1 MLKECIE
8 IFQKKIDHMG
18 NQYGNTDALILDNYI
33 PADGD
38 YIVVKKDGSIVKCSI
53 KMDKKA
59 GRPVKDLSDGDSQYE
74 DILFYDYHS
83 RLVSMDK
90 PQDPDKAIHSNN
102 YLSFWIKKESLTNG
116 KLNMEGVDRYFDI
129 LSNPRAK
136 YKNAKDSRM
145 YDYIFPAVG
154 EVNQE
159 KLEKCRNW
167 IKQHIF
173 NIQDLG
179 IDTSGKN
186 YLKIFFEDDRDLY
199 INEEKRYLM
208 TKIYNKNDYN
218 IDIDE
223 QIYGLPND
231 NLTLNSKKPYMEHKT
246 RKNVVPYLI
255 TPEEAATQR
264 KFFDY
269 LMNEANRGYT
279 NIFFDSDEYEIIPK
293 KPGEFI
299 TDDFSGFLIQ
309 IQRGKELSIQHQDT
323 IVDYKYKLYKHFQY
337 QDVIGSAKDEE
348 IYKEYVNKKQML
360 AVLDEVIFSKCLS
373 RNFFTDDI
381 NVNPE
386 LKRNIIMSRDAIFA
400 WLYKG
405 QEEGIYAVL
414 HNVCINT
421 VRNSINNGYMNKVI
435 IQFNFMKSLEEY
447 FGGINMA
454 DRYGDIRK
462 KLSDKIN
469 KKEYSQIESDEEYF
483 YAVGQLVYYFISLN
497 KSKDKKHSLANPFFN
512 ARNNELLQKKITQF
526 FKKYNYIIGTTNLRF
541 NNLYSM
547 VSSYELTGK
556 VESEEIIAGYISS
569 NLIYDSG
576 NKEED

>member
-1 MLKECIE
+1 
-8 IFQKKIDHMG
+8 MG
-18 NQYGNTDALILDNYI
+18 NECGDADALILDNYI

-38 YIVVKKDGSIVKCSI
+38 YIVVKKDGSVVKCSI

-74 DILFYDYHS
+74 DIVFYDYHS

-90 PQDPDKAIHSNN
+90 PQDPKKVIHSNN

-116 KLNMEGVDRYFDI
+116 KLNMEGIDRYFDI
-129 LSNPRAK
+129 LSNPRVK
-136 YKNAKDSRM
+136 YKNVKDSKM
-145 YDYIFPAVG
+145 YDYIFPVVG

-159 KLEKCRNW
+159 KLEQCRNW

-173 NIQDLG
+173 NLKDFG

-186 YLKIFFEDDRDLY
+186 YLKIFFEEDKDLY
-199 INEEKRYLM
+199 VNEEKRYLM

-231 NLTLNSKKPYMEHKT
+231 NLALNSKKPYMEHKT

-279 NIFFDSDEYEIIPK
+279 NIFFDSDEDEIIPK

-299 TDDFSGFLIQ
+299 TDDFSGFFIQ
-309 IQRGKELSIQHQDT
+309 IQKGKELSIQHQDA
-323 IVDYKYKLYKHFQY
+323 IVDYKYNLYKHFQY
-337 QDVIGSAKDEE
+337 RDVIGSARDEE

-405 QEEGIYAVL
+405 QDEGIDAVL

-421 VRNSINNGYMNKVI
+421 VRDSINNGYVNKVI
-435 IQFNFMKSLEEY
+435 MQFNFMKSLEEY
-447 FGGINMA
+447 FGGVNMA
-454 DRYGDIRK
+454 DRYSDIRK
-462 KLSDKIN
+462 NLSDKIN
-469 KKEYSQIESDEEYF
+469 KKGYSQIESDEEYF

-526 FKKYNYIIGTTNLRF
+526 FKKDNYIIGTTNLRF

-547 VSSYELTGK
+547 VSSYELTGRVK
-556 VESEEIIAGYISS
+556 SEEIIAGYISS
-569 NLIYDSG
+569 NLIYDSA

>member
-1 MLKECIE
+1 
-8 IFQKKIDHMG
+8 MG
-18 NQYGNTDALILDNYI
+18 NECGNADALILDNYI

-38 YIVVKKDGSIVKCSI
+38 YIVVKKDGSVVRCSI

-74 DILFYDYHS
+74 NIVFYDYHS

-90 PQDPDKAIHSNN
+90 PQDPKKVIHSNN

-116 KLNMEGVDRYFDI
+116 KLNMEGIDRYFDI
-129 LSNPRAK
+129 LSNPRVK
-136 YKNAKDSRM
+136 YKNVKDSKM
-145 YDYIFPAVG
+145 YDYIFPVVG

-159 KLEKCRNW
+159 KLEQCRNW

-173 NIQDLG
+173 NMQDFG
-179 IDTSGKN
+179 IDISGKN
-186 YLKIFFEDDRDLY
+186 YLKVFFEDDRDLY

-231 NLTLNSKKPYMEHKT
+231 NLALNSKKPYMEHKT

-279 NIFFDSDEYEIIPK
+279 NIFFDSDEDEIIPK

-299 TDDFSGFLIQ
+299 TDDFSGFFIQ
-309 IQRGKELSIQHQDT
+309 IQKGKELSIQHQDA
-323 IVDYKYKLYKHFQY
+323 IVDYKYNLYKHFQY
-337 QDVIGSAKDEE
+337 RDVIGSARDEE

-405 QEEGIYAVL
+405 QEQGIDAVL

-421 VRNSINNGYMNKVI
+421 VRDSINNGYMNKVI
-435 IQFNFMKSLEEY
+435 MQFNFMKSLEEY
-447 FGGINMA
+447 FGGVNMA
-454 DRYGDIRK
+454 DRYSDIRK
-462 KLSDKIN
+462 NLSDKIN
-469 KKEYSQIESDEEYF
+469 KKGYSQIESDEEYF

-526 FKKYNYIIGTTNLRF
+526 FKKYNYIIGTTNRRF

-547 VSSYELTGK
+547 VSSYELTGRVK
-556 VESEEIIAGYISS
+556 SEEIIAGYISS
-569 NLIYDSG
+569 NLIYDST

>member
-1 MLKECIE
+1 
-8 IFQKKIDHMG
+8 MG
-18 NQYGNTDALILDNYI
+18 NECGDADALILDNYI

-38 YIVVKKDGSIVKCSI
+38 YIVVKKDGSVVKCSI

-74 DILFYDYHS
+74 DIVFYDYHS

-90 PQDPDKAIHSNN
+90 PQDPKKVIHSNN

-116 KLNMEGVDRYFDI
+116 KLNMEGIDRYFDI
-129 LSNPRAK
+129 LSNPRVK
-136 YKNAKDSRM
+136 YKNVKDSKM
-145 YDYIFPAVG
+145 YDYIFPVVG

-159 KLEKCRNW
+159 KLEQCRNW

-173 NIQDLG
+173 NLKDFG

-186 YLKIFFEDDRDLY
+186 YLKIFFEEDKDLY
-199 INEEKRYLM
+199 VNEEKRYLM

-231 NLTLNSKKPYMEHKT
+231 NLALNSKKPYMEHKT

-269 LMNEANRGYT
+269 LMNEANHGYT
-279 NIFFDSDEYEIIPK
+279 NIFFDSDEDEIIPK

-299 TDDFSGFLIQ
+299 TDDFSGFFIQ
-309 IQRGKELSIQHQDT
+309 IQKGKELSIQHQDA
-323 IVDYKYKLYKHFQY
+323 IVDYKYNLYKHFQY
-337 QDVIGSAKDEE
+337 RDVIGSARDED

-373 RNFFTDDI
+373 KNFFTDDI

-405 QEEGIYAVL
+405 QEEGIDAVL

-435 IQFNFMKSLEEY
+435 MQFNFMKSLEEY
-447 FGGINMA
+447 FGGVNMA
-454 DRYGDIRK
+454 DRYSDIRK
-462 KLSDKIN
+462 NLSDKIN
-469 KKEYSQIESDEEYF
+469 KKGYCQIESDEEYF

-547 VSSYELTGK
+547 VSSYELTGRVK
-556 VESEEIIAGYISS
+556 SEEIIAGYISS
-569 NLIYDSG
+569 NLIYDSA

>member
-1 MLKECIE
+1 MLKDCIE
-8 IFQKKIDHMG
+8 IFQKKIEHMG
-18 NQYGNTDALILDNYI
+18 NECGDADALILDNYI

-38 YIVVKKDGSIVKCSI
+38 YIVVKKDGSVVKCSI

-74 DILFYDYHS
+74 DIVFYDYHS

-90 PQDPDKAIHSNN
+90 PQDPKKVIHSNN

-116 KLNMEGVDRYFDI
+116 KLNMEGIDRYFDI
-129 LSNPRAK
+129 LSNPRVK
-136 YKNAKDSRM
+136 YKNVKDSKM
-145 YDYIFPAVG
+145 YDYIFPVVG

-159 KLEKCRNW
+159 KLEQCRNW

-173 NIQDLG
+173 NLKDFG

-186 YLKIFFEDDRDLY
+186 YLKIFFEEDKDLY
-199 INEEKRYLM
+199 VNEEKRYLM

-231 NLTLNSKKPYMEHKT
+231 NLALNSKKPYMEHKT

-279 NIFFDSDEYEIIPK
+279 NIFFDSDEDEIISK

-299 TDDFSGFLIQ
+299 TDDFSGFFIQ
-309 IQRGKELSIQHQDT
+309 IQKGKELSIQHQDA
-323 IVDYKYKLYKHFQY
+323 IVDYKYNLYKHFQY
-337 QDVIGSAKDEE
+337 RDVIGSARDEE

-405 QEEGIYAVL
+405 QDEGIDAVL

-421 VRNSINNGYMNKVI
+421 VRDSINNGYVNKVI
-435 IQFNFMKSLEEY
+435 MQFNFMKSLEEY
-447 FGGINMA
+447 FGGVNMA
-454 DRYGDIRK
+454 DRYSDIRK
-462 KLSDKIN
+462 NLSDKIN
-469 KKEYSQIESDEEYF
+469 KKGYSQIESDEEYF

-547 VSSYELTGK
+547 VSSYELTGRVK
-556 VESEEIIAGYISS
+556 SEEIIAGYISS
-569 NLIYDSG
+569 NLIYDSA

>member
-1 MLKECIE
+1 
-8 IFQKKIDHMG
+8 MG
-18 NQYGNTDALILDNYI
+18 NECGNADALILDNYI

-38 YIVVKKDGSIVKCSI
+38 YIVVKKDGSVVRCSI

-74 DILFYDYHS
+74 DIVFYDYHS

-90 PQDPDKAIHSNN
+90 PQDPKKVIHSNN

-116 KLNMEGVDRYFDI
+116 KLNMEGIDRYFDI
-129 LSNPRAK
+129 LSNPRVK
-136 YKNAKDSRM
+136 YKNAKDSKM
-145 YDYIFPAVG
+145 YDYIFTVVG
-154 EVNQE
+154 EVNRE
-159 KLEKCRNW
+159 KLEQCRNW

-173 NIQDLG
+173 NMQDFG

-186 YLKIFFEDDRDLY
+186 YLKVFFEDDRDLY

-231 NLTLNSKKPYMEHKT
+231 NLALNSKKPYMEHKT

-279 NIFFDSDEYEIIPK
+279 NIFFDSDEDEIIPK

-299 TDDFSGFLIQ
+299 TGDFSGFFIQ
-309 IQRGKELSIQHQDT
+309 IQKGKELSIQHQDA
-323 IVDYKYKLYKHFQY
+323 IVDYKYNLYKHFQY
-337 QDVIGSAKDEE
+337 IDVIGSAKDEE
-348 IYKEYVNKKQML
+348 IFKEYVNKKQML

-386 LKRNIIMSRDAIFA
+386 LKRNIIMSRDAISA

-405 QEEGIYAVL
+405 QEQGIDAVL

-421 VRNSINNGYMNKVI
+421 VRDSINNGYMNKVI
-435 IQFNFMKSLEEY
+435 MQFNFMKSLEEY
-447 FGGINMA
+447 FGGVNMA
-454 DRYGDIRK
+454 DRYSDIRK
-462 KLSDKIN
+462 NLSDKIN
-469 KKEYSQIESDEEYF
+469 KKGYSQIESDEEYF

-526 FKKYNYIIGTTNLRF
+526 FKKYNYIIGTTNRRF

-547 VSSYELTGK
+547 VSSYELTGRVK
-556 VESEEIIAGYISS
+556 SEEIIAGYISS
-569 NLIYDSG
+569 NLIYDSA

>member
-1 MLKECIE
+1 
-8 IFQKKIDHMG
+8 MG
-18 NQYGNTDALILDNYI
+18 NECGNADALILDNYI

-38 YIVVKKDGSIVKCSI
+38 YIVVKKDGSVVRCSI

-74 DILFYDYHS
+74 DIVFYDYHS

-90 PQDPDKAIHSNN
+90 PQDPKKVIHSNN

-116 KLNMEGVDRYFDI
+116 KLNMEGIDRYFDI
-129 LSNPRAK
+129 LSNPRVK
-136 YKNAKDSRM
+136 YKNVKDSKM
-145 YDYIFPAVG
+145 YDYIFPVVG

-159 KLEKCRNW
+159 KLEQCRNW

-173 NIQDLG
+173 NMQDFG
-179 IDTSGKN
+179 IDISGKN
-186 YLKIFFEDDRDLY
+186 YLKVFFEDDRDLY

-231 NLTLNSKKPYMEHKT
+231 NLALNSKKPYMEHKT

-279 NIFFDSDEYEIIPK
+279 NIFFDSDEDEIIPK

-299 TDDFSGFLIQ
+299 TDDFSGFFIQ
-309 IQRGKELSIQHQDT
+309 IQKGKELSIQHQDA
-323 IVDYKYKLYKHFQY
+323 IVDYKYNLYKHFQY
-337 QDVIGSAKDEE
+337 RDVIGSAKDEE
-348 IYKEYVNKKQML
+348 IFKEYVNKKQML

-405 QEEGIYAVL
+405 QEQGIDAVL

-421 VRNSINNGYMNKVI
+421 VRDSINNGYMNKVI
-435 IQFNFMKSLEEY
+435 MQFNFMKSLEEY
-447 FGGINMA
+447 FGGVNMA
-454 DRYGDIRK
+454 DRYSDIRK
-462 KLSDKIN
+462 NLSDKIN
-469 KKEYSQIESDEEYF
+469 KKGYSQIESDEEYF

-526 FKKYNYIIGTTNLRF
+526 FKKYNYIIGTTNRRF

-547 VSSYELTGK
+547 VSSYELTGRVK
-556 VESEEIIAGYISS
+556 SEEIIAGYISS
-569 NLIYDSG
+569 NLIYDST

>member
-1 MLKECIE
+1 
-8 IFQKKIDHMG
+8 MG
-18 NQYGNTDALILDNYI
+18 NERGNADALILDNYI

-38 YIVVKKDGSIVKCSI
+38 YIVVKKDGSVVKCSI

-74 DILFYDYHS
+74 DIVFYDYHS

-90 PQDPDKAIHSNN
+90 PQDPKKVIHSNN

-116 KLNMEGVDRYFDI
+116 KLNMEGIDRYFDI
-129 LSNPRAK
+129 LSNPRSK
-136 YKNAKDSRM
+136 YKNAKDYKM

-159 KLEKCRNW
+159 KLEQCRNW

-173 NIQDLG
+173 NLKDFG

-186 YLKIFFEDDRDLY
+186 YLKVFFEDDRDLY

-231 NLTLNSKKPYMEHKT
+231 NLALNSKKPYMEHKT

-279 NIFFDSDEYEIIPK
+279 NIFFDSDEDEIIPK

-299 TDDFSGFLIQ
+299 TDDFSGFFIQ
-309 IQRGKELSIQHQDT
+309 IQKGKELSIQHQDA
-323 IVDYKYKLYKHFQY
+323 IVDYKYNLYKHFQY
-337 QDVIGSAKDEE
+337 RDVIGSARDEE

-386 LKRNIIMSRDAIFA
+386 LKRNIIISRDAIFA

-405 QEEGIYAVL
+405 QEQGIDAVL

-421 VRNSINNGYMNKVI
+421 VRDSINNGYMNKVI
-435 IQFNFMKSLEEY
+435 MQFNFMKSLEEY
-447 FGGINMA
+447 FGGVNMA
-454 DRYGDIRK
+454 DRYSDIRK
-462 KLSDKIN
+462 NLSDKIN
-469 KKEYSQIESDEEYF
+469 KKGYSQIESDEEYF

-547 VSSYELTGK
+547 VSSYELTGRVK
-556 VESEEIIAGYISS
+556 SEEIIAGYISS
-569 NLIYDSG
+569 NLIYDSA

>member
-1 MLKECIE
+1 
-8 IFQKKIDHMG
+8 MG

>member
-1 MLKECIE
+1 MLKDCIE
-8 IFQKKIDHMG
+8 IFQKKIEHMG
-18 NQYGNTDALILDNYI
+18 NECGDADALILDNYI

-38 YIVVKKDGSIVKCSI
+38 YIVVKKDGSVVKCSI

-74 DILFYDYHS
+74 DIVFYDYHS

-90 PQDPDKAIHSNN
+90 PQDPKKVIHSNN

-116 KLNMEGVDRYFDI
+116 KLNMEGIDRYFDL
-129 LSNPRAK
+129 LSNPRVK
-136 YKNAKDSRM
+136 YKNVKDSKM
-145 YDYIFPAVG
+145 YDYIFPVVG

-159 KLEKCRNW
+159 KLEQCRNW

-173 NIQDLG
+173 NLKDFG

-186 YLKIFFEDDRDLY
+186 YLKIFFEEDKDLY
-199 INEEKRYLM
+199 VNEEKRYLM

-231 NLTLNSKKPYMEHKT
+231 NLALNSKKPYMEHKT

-279 NIFFDSDEYEIIPK
+279 NIFFDSDEDEIIPK

-299 TDDFSGFLIQ
+299 TDDFSGFFIQ
-309 IQRGKELSIQHQDT
+309 IQKGKELSIQHQDA
-323 IVDYKYKLYKHFQY
+323 IVDYKYNLYKHFQY
-337 QDVIGSAKDEE
+337 RDVIGSARDEE

-405 QEEGIYAVL
+405 QDEGIDAVL

-421 VRNSINNGYMNKVI
+421 VRDSINNGYVNKVI
-435 IQFNFMKSLEEY
+435 MQFNFMKSLEEY
-447 FGGINMA
+447 FGGVNMA
-454 DRYGDIRK
+454 DRYSDIRK
-462 KLSDKIN
+462 NLSDKIN
-469 KKEYSQIESDEEYF
+469 KKGYSQIESDEEYF

-547 VSSYELTGK
+547 VSSYELTGRVK
-556 VESEEIIAGYISS
+556 SEEIIAGYISS
-569 NLIYDSG
+569 NLIYDSA

>member
-1 MLKECIE
+1 MLKDCIE
-8 IFQKKIDHMG
+8 IFQKKIEHMG
-18 NQYGNTDALILDNYI
+18 NECGDADALILDNYI

-38 YIVVKKDGSIVKCSI
+38 YIVVKKDGSVVKCSI

-74 DILFYDYHS
+74 DIVFYDYHS

-90 PQDPDKAIHSNN
+90 PQDPKKVIHSNN

-116 KLNMEGVDRYFDI
+116 KLNMEGIDRYFDI
-129 LSNPRAK
+129 LSNPRVK
-136 YKNAKDSRM
+136 YKNVKDSKM
-145 YDYIFPAVG
+145 YDYIFPVVG

-159 KLEKCRNW
+159 KLEQCRNW

-173 NIQDLG
+173 NLKDFG

-186 YLKIFFEDDRDLY
+186 YLKIFFEEDKDLY
-199 INEEKRYLM
+199 VNEEKRYLM

-231 NLTLNSKKPYMEHKT
+231 NLALNSKKPYMEHKT

-279 NIFFDSDEYEIIPK
+279 NIFFDSDEDEIIPK

-299 TDDFSGFLIQ
+299 TDDFSGFFIQ
-309 IQRGKELSIQHQDT
+309 IQKGKELSIQHQDA
-323 IVDYKYKLYKHFQY
+323 IVDYKYNLYKHFQY
-337 QDVIGSAKDEE
+337 RDVIGSARDEE

-405 QEEGIYAVL
+405 QEQGIDAVL

-421 VRNSINNGYMNKVI
+421 VRDSINNGYVNKVI
-435 IQFNFMKSLEEY
+435 MQFNFMKSLEEY
-447 FGGINMA
+447 FGGVNMA
-454 DRYGDIRK
+454 DRYSDIRK
-462 KLSDKIN
+462 NLSDKIN
-469 KKEYSQIESDEEYF
+469 KKGYSQIESDEEYF

-547 VSSYELTGK
+547 VSSYELTGRVK
-556 VESEEIIAGYISS
+556 SEEIIAGYISS
-569 NLIYDSG
+569 NLIYDSA

>member
-1 MLKECIE
+1 
-8 IFQKKIDHMG
+8 MG
-18 NQYGNTDALILDNYI
+18 NECGDADALILDNYI

-38 YIVVKKDGSIVKCSI
+38 YIVVKKDGSVVKCSI

-74 DILFYDYHS
+74 DIVFYDYHS

-90 PQDPDKAIHSNN
+90 PQDPKKVIHSNN

-116 KLNMEGVDRYFDI
+116 KLNMEGIDRYFDI
-129 LSNPRAK
+129 LSNPRVK
-136 YKNAKDSRM
+136 YKNVKDSKM
-145 YDYIFPAVG
+145 YDYIFPVVG

-159 KLEKCRNW
+159 KLEQCRNW

-173 NIQDLG
+173 NLKDFG

-186 YLKIFFEDDRDLY
+186 YLKIFFEEDKDLY
-199 INEEKRYLM
+199 VNEEKRYLM

-231 NLTLNSKKPYMEHKT
+231 NLALNSKKPYMEHKT

-279 NIFFDSDEYEIIPK
+279 NIFFDSDEDEIIPK

-299 TDDFSGFLIQ
+299 TDDFSGFFIQ
-309 IQRGKELSIQHQDT
+309 IQKGKELSIQHQDA
-323 IVDYKYKLYKHFQY
+323 IVDYKYNLYKHFQY
-337 QDVIGSAKDEE
+337 RDVIGSARDEE

-405 QEEGIYAVL
+405 QDEGIDAVL

-421 VRNSINNGYMNKVI
+421 VRDSINNGYMNKVI
-435 IQFNFMKSLEEY
+435 MQFNFMKSLEEY
-447 FGGINMA
+447 FGGVNMA
-454 DRYGDIRK
+454 DRYSDIRK
-462 KLSDKIN
+462 NLSDKIN
-469 KKEYSQIESDEEYF
+469 KKGYSQIESDEEYF

-526 FKKYNYIIGTTNLRF
+526 FKKYNYIIGTTNRRF

-547 VSSYELTGK
+547 VSSYELTGRVK
-556 VESEEIIAGYISS
+556 SEEIIAGYISS
-569 NLIYDSG
+569 NLIYDST

>member
-1 MLKECIE
+1 
-8 IFQKKIDHMG
+8 MG
-18 NQYGNTDALILDNYI
+18 NECGNADALILDNYI

-38 YIVVKKDGSIVKCSI
+38 YIVVKKDGSVVRCSI

-74 DILFYDYHS
+74 DIVFYDYHS

-90 PQDPDKAIHSNN
+90 PQDPKKVIHSNN

-116 KLNMEGVDRYFDI
+116 KLNMEGIDRYFDI
-129 LSNPRAK
+129 LSNPRVK
-136 YKNAKDSRM
+136 YKNAKDSKM
-145 YDYIFPAVG
+145 YDYILPVVG

-159 KLEKCRNW
+159 KLEQCRNW

-173 NIQDLG
+173 NMQDFG
-179 IDTSGKN
+179 IDISGKN
-186 YLKIFFEDDRDLY
+186 YLKVFFEDDRDLY

-231 NLTLNSKKPYMEHKT
+231 NLALNSKKPYMEHKT

-279 NIFFDSDEYEIIPK
+279 NIFFDSDEDEIIPK

-299 TDDFSGFLIQ
+299 TDDFSGFFIQ
-309 IQRGKELSIQHQDT
+309 IQKGKELSIQHQDA
-323 IVDYKYKLYKHFQY
+323 IVDYKYNLYKHFQY
-337 QDVIGSAKDEE
+337 RDVIGSAKDEE
-348 IYKEYVNKKQML
+348 IFKEYVNKKQML

-405 QEEGIYAVL
+405 QEQGIDAVL

-421 VRNSINNGYMNKVI
+421 VRDSINNGYMNKVI
-435 IQFNFMKSLEEY
+435 MQFNFMKSLEEY
-447 FGGINMA
+447 FGGVNMA
-454 DRYGDIRK
+454 DRYSDIRK
-462 KLSDKIN
+462 NLSDKIN
-469 KKEYSQIESDEEYF
+469 KKGYSQIESDEEYF

-526 FKKYNYIIGTTNLRF
+526 FKKYNYIIGTTNRRF

-547 VSSYELTGK
+547 VSSYELTGRVK
-556 VESEEIIAGYISS
+556 SEEIIAGYISS
-569 NLIYDSG
+569 NLIYDST

>member
-1 MLKECIE
+1 MLKDCIE
-8 IFQKKIDHMG
+8 IFQKKIEYIENECG
-18 NQYGNTDALILDNYI
+18 NADALILDNYI
-33 PADGD
+33 PTDGD
-38 YIVVKKDGSIVKCSI
+38 YIVVKKDGSIVHCSI
-53 KMDKKA
+53 KMNRKA
-59 GRPVKDLSDGDSQYE
+59 GIPETSLSEGDSQYE

-90 PQDPDKAIHSNN
+90 PQDPDKAIHSNS
-102 YLSFWIKKESLTNG
+102 YLSFWVKKESLTNG
-116 KLNMEGVDRYFDI
+116 KLNMAGIDRYFDI

-159 KLEKCRNW
+159 KLEQCRNW

-173 NIQDLG
+173 NMQDFG

-186 YLKIFFEDDRDLY
+186 YLKIFFEEDRDLY

-223 QIYGLPND
+223 HIYGLPND

-246 RKNVVPYLI
+246 RKNVVPYFI
-255 TPEEAATQR
+255 TPEEAVTQR

-269 LMNEANRGYT
+269 LMNEANKGYT
-279 NIFFDSDEYEIIPK
+279 NIFFDSDEDEIIPK

-323 IVDYKYKLYKHFQY
+323 IVDYKYNLYKHFQY
-337 QDVIGSAKDEE
+337 KEVIGSAKDED

-386 LKRNIIMSRDAIFA
+386 LKRNIIISRDAIFA

-405 QEEGIYAVL
+405 QEQGIDVVL

-421 VRNSINNGYMNKVI
+421 VRDSINNGYMNKVI
-435 IQFNFMKSLEEY
+435 MQFNFMKSLEEY
-447 FGGINMA
+447 FGGVNMA
-454 DRYGDIRK
+454 DRYSDIRK
-462 KLSDKIN
+462 SLSDKIN
-469 KKEYSQIESDEEYF
+469 KKGYSQIESDEEYF

-512 ARNNELLQKKITQF
+512 AKNNELLQKKITQF
-526 FKKYNYIIGTTNLRF
+526 FKKYNYIIGTANLRF

-556 VESEEIIAGYISS
+556 VDSEEIIAGYISS

>member
-1 MLKECIE
+1 
-8 IFQKKIDHMG
+8 MG
-18 NQYGNTDALILDNYI
+18 NERGNADALILDNYI

-38 YIVVKKDGSIVKCSI
+38 YIVVKKDGSVVKCSI

-74 DILFYDYHS
+74 DIVFYDYHS

-90 PQDPDKAIHSNN
+90 PQDPKKVIHSNN
-102 YLSFWIKKESLTNG
+102 YLSFWVKKESLTNG
-116 KLNMEGVDRYFDI
+116 KLNMEGIDRYFDI
-129 LSNPRAK
+129 LSNPRSK
-136 YKNAKDSRM
+136 YKNANDSKM

-159 KLEKCRNW
+159 KLEQCRNW

-173 NIQDLG
+173 NLKDFG

-186 YLKIFFEDDRDLY
+186 YLKVFFEDDRDLY

-231 NLTLNSKKPYMEHKT
+231 NLALNSKKPYMEHKT

-279 NIFFDSDEYEIIPK
+279 NIFFDSDEDEIIPK

-299 TDDFSGFLIQ
+299 TDDFSGFFIQ
-309 IQRGKELSIQHQDT
+309 IQKGKELSIQHQDA
-323 IVDYKYKLYKHFQY
+323 IVDYKYNLYKHFQY
-337 QDVIGSAKDEE
+337 RDVIGSARDEE

-386 LKRNIIMSRDAIFA
+386 LKRNIIISRDAIFA

-405 QEEGIYAVL
+405 QEQGIDAVL

-421 VRNSINNGYMNKVI
+421 VRDSINNGYMNKVI
-435 IQFNFMKSLEEY
+435 MQFNFMKSLEEY
-447 FGGINMA
+447 FGGVNMA
-454 DRYGDIRK
+454 DRYSDIRK
-462 KLSDKIN
+462 NLSDKIN
-469 KKEYSQIESDEEYF
+469 KKGYSQIESDEEYF

-547 VSSYELTGK
+547 VSSYELTGRVK
-556 VESEEIIAGYISS
+556 SEEIIAGYISS
-569 NLIYDSG
+569 NLIYDSA

>member
-1 MLKECIE
+1 
-8 IFQKKIDHMG
+8 MG
-18 NQYGNTDALILDNYI
+18 NECGDADALILDNYI

-38 YIVVKKDGSIVKCSI
+38 YIVVKKDGSVVKCSI

-74 DILFYDYHS
+74 DIVFYDYHS

-90 PQDPDKAIHSNN
+90 PQDPKKVIHSNN

-116 KLNMEGVDRYFDI
+116 KLNMEGIDRYFDI
-129 LSNPRAK
+129 LSNPRVK
-136 YKNAKDSRM
+136 YKNVKDSKM
-145 YDYIFPAVG
+145 YDYIFPVVG

-159 KLEKCRNW
+159 KLEQCRNW

-173 NIQDLG
+173 NLKDFG

-186 YLKIFFEDDRDLY
+186 YLKIFFEEDKDLY
-199 INEEKRYLM
+199 VNEEKRYLM

-231 NLTLNSKKPYMEHKT
+231 NLALNSKKPYMEHKT

-279 NIFFDSDEYEIIPK
+279 NIFFDSDEDEIIPK

-299 TDDFSGFLIQ
+299 TDDFSGFFIQ
-309 IQRGKELSIQHQDT
+309 IQKGKELSIQHQDA
-323 IVDYKYKLYKHFQY
+323 IVDYKYNLYKHFQY
-337 QDVIGSAKDEE
+337 RDVIGSARDEE

-405 QEEGIYAVL
+405 QDEGIDAVL

-421 VRNSINNGYMNKVI
+421 VRDSINNGYVNKVI
-435 IQFNFMKSLEEY
+435 MQFNFMKSLEEY
-447 FGGINMA
+447 FGGVNMA
-454 DRYGDIRK
+454 DRYSDIRK
-462 KLSDKIN
+462 NLSDKIN
-469 KKEYSQIESDEEYF
+469 KKGYSQIESDEEYF

-547 VSSYELTGK
+547 VSSYELTGRVK
-556 VESEEIIAGYISS
+556 SEEIIAGYISS
-569 NLIYDSG
+569 NLIYDSA

>member
-1 MLKECIE
+1 
-8 IFQKKIDHMG
+8 MG
-18 NQYGNTDALILDNYI
+18 NECGDADALILDNYI

-38 YIVVKKDGSIVKCSI
+38 YIVVKKDGSVVKCSI

-74 DILFYDYHS
+74 DIVFYDYHS

-90 PQDPDKAIHSNN
+90 PQDPKKVIHSNN

-116 KLNMEGVDRYFDI
+116 KLNMEGIDRYFDI
-129 LSNPRAK
+129 LSNPRVK
-136 YKNAKDSRM
+136 YKNVKDSKM
-145 YDYIFPAVG
+145 YDYIFPVVG

-159 KLEKCRNW
+159 KLEQCRNW

-173 NIQDLG
+173 NLKDFG

-186 YLKIFFEDDRDLY
+186 YLKIFFEEDKDLY
-199 INEEKRYLM
+199 VNEEKRYLM

-231 NLTLNSKKPYMEHKT
+231 NLALNSKKPYMEHKT

-279 NIFFDSDEYEIIPK
+279 NIFFDSDEDEIIPK

-299 TDDFSGFLIQ
+299 TDDFSGFFIQ
-309 IQRGKELSIQHQDT
+309 IQKGKELSIQHQDA
-323 IVDYKYKLYKHFQY
+323 IVDYKYNLYKHFQY
-337 QDVIGSAKDEE
+337 RDVIGSARDEE

-405 QEEGIYAVL
+405 QEQGIDAVL

-421 VRNSINNGYMNKVI
+421 VRDSINNGYVNKVI
-435 IQFNFMKSLEEY
+435 MQFNFMKSLEEY
-447 FGGINMA
+447 FGGVNMA
-454 DRYGDIRK
+454 DRYSDIRK
-462 KLSDKIN
+462 NLSDKIN
-469 KKEYSQIESDEEYF
+469 KKGYSQIESDEEYF

-547 VSSYELTGK
+547 VSSYELTGRVK
-556 VESEEIIAGYISS
+556 SEEIIAGYISS
-569 NLIYDSG
+569 NLIYDSA

>member
-1 MLKECIE
+1 
-8 IFQKKIDHMG
+8 MG
-18 NQYGNTDALILDNYI
+18 NECGDADALILDNYI

-38 YIVVKKDGSIVKCSI
+38 YIVVKKDGSVVKCSI

-74 DILFYDYHS
+74 DIVFYDYHS

-90 PQDPDKAIHSNN
+90 PQDPKKVIHSNN

-116 KLNMEGVDRYFDI
+116 KLNMEGIDRYFDI
-129 LSNPRAK
+129 LSNPRVK
-136 YKNAKDSRM
+136 YKNVKDSKM
-145 YDYIFPAVG
+145 YDYIFPVVG

-159 KLEKCRNW
+159 KLEQCRNW

-173 NIQDLG
+173 NLKDFG

-186 YLKIFFEDDRDLY
+186 YLKIFFEEDKDLY
-199 INEEKRYLM
+199 VNEEKRYLM

-231 NLTLNSKKPYMEHKT
+231 NLALNSKKPYMEHKT

-279 NIFFDSDEYEIIPK
+279 NIFFDSDEDEIISK

-299 TDDFSGFLIQ
+299 TDDFSGFFIQ
-309 IQRGKELSIQHQDT
+309 IQKGKELSIQHQDA
-323 IVDYKYKLYKHFQY
+323 IVDYKYNLYKHFQY
-337 QDVIGSAKDEE
+337 RDVIGSARDEE

-405 QEEGIYAVL
+405 QDEGIDAVL

-421 VRNSINNGYMNKVI
+421 VRDSINNGYVNKVI
-435 IQFNFMKSLEEY
+435 MQFNFMKSLEEY
-447 FGGINMA
+447 FGGVNMA
-454 DRYGDIRK
+454 DRYSDIRK
-462 KLSDKIN
+462 NLSDKIN
-469 KKEYSQIESDEEYF
+469 KKGYSQIESDEEYF

-547 VSSYELTGK
+547 VSSYELTGRVK
-556 VESEEIIAGYISS
+556 SEEIIAGYISS
-569 NLIYDSG
+569 NLIYDSA

>member
-1 MLKECIE
+1 
-8 IFQKKIDHMG
+8 
-18 NQYGNTDALILDNYI
+18 
-33 PADGD
+33 
-38 YIVVKKDGSIVKCSI
+38 
-53 KMDKKA
+53 
-59 GRPVKDLSDGDSQYE
+59 
-74 DILFYDYHS
+74 
-83 RLVSMDK
+83 MDK
-90 PQDPDKAIHSNN
+90 PQDPKKVIHSNN

-116 KLNMEGVDRYFDI
+116 KLNMEGIDRYFDI
-129 LSNPRAK
+129 LSNPRVK
-136 YKNAKDSRM
+136 YKNVKDSKM
-145 YDYIFPAVG
+145 YDYIFPVVG

-159 KLEKCRNW
+159 KLEQCRNW

-173 NIQDLG
+173 NLKDFG

-186 YLKIFFEDDRDLY
+186 YLKIFFEEDKDLY
-199 INEEKRYLM
+199 VNEEKRYLM

-231 NLTLNSKKPYMEHKT
+231 NLALNSKKPYMEHKT

-279 NIFFDSDEYEIIPK
+279 NIFFDSDEDEIIPK

-299 TDDFSGFLIQ
+299 TDDFSGFFIQ
-309 IQRGKELSIQHQDT
+309 IQKGKELSIQHQDA
-323 IVDYKYKLYKHFQY
+323 IVDYKYNLYKHFQY
-337 QDVIGSAKDEE
+337 RDVIGSARDEE

-405 QEEGIYAVL
+405 QDEGIDAVL

-421 VRNSINNGYMNKVI
+421 VRDSINNGYVNKVI
-435 IQFNFMKSLEEY
+435 MQFNFMKSLEEY
-447 FGGINMA
+447 FGGVNMA
-454 DRYGDIRK
+454 DRYSDIRK
-462 KLSDKIN
+462 NLSDKIN
-469 KKEYSQIESDEEYF
+469 KKGYSQIESDEEYF

-547 VSSYELTGK
+547 VSSYELTGRVK
-556 VESEEIIAGYISS
+556 SEEIIAGYISS
-569 NLIYDSG
+569 NLIYDSA

>member
-1 MLKECIE
+1 
-8 IFQKKIDHMG
+8 MG

-264 KFFDY
+264 NFFDY

>member
-1 MLKECIE
+1 
-8 IFQKKIDHMG
+8 MG
-18 NQYGNTDALILDNYI
+18 NECGDADALILDNYI

-38 YIVVKKDGSIVKCSI
+38 YIVVKKDGSVVKCSI

-74 DILFYDYHS
+74 DIVFYDYHS

-90 PQDPDKAIHSNN
+90 PQDPKKVIHSNN

-116 KLNMEGVDRYFDI
+116 KLNMEGIDRYFDI
-129 LSNPRAK
+129 LSNPRVK
-136 YKNAKDSRM
+136 YKNVKDSKM
-145 YDYIFPAVG
+145 YDYIFPVVG

-159 KLEKCRNW
+159 KLEQCRNW

-173 NIQDLG
+173 NLKDFG

-186 YLKIFFEDDRDLY
+186 YLKIFFEEDKDLY
-199 INEEKRYLM
+199 VNEEKRYLM

-231 NLTLNSKKPYMEHKT
+231 NLALNSKKPYMEHKT
-246 RKNVVPYLI
+246 RKNVLPYLI

-279 NIFFDSDEYEIIPK
+279 NIFFDSDEDEIIPK

-299 TDDFSGFLIQ
+299 TDDFSGFFIQ
-309 IQRGKELSIQHQDT
+309 IQKGKELSIQHQDA
-323 IVDYKYKLYKHFQY
+323 IVDYKYNLYKHFQY
-337 QDVIGSAKDEE
+337 RDVIGSARDEE

-405 QEEGIYAVL
+405 QDEGIDAVL

-421 VRNSINNGYMNKVI
+421 VRDSINNGYVNKVI
-435 IQFNFMKSLEEY
+435 MQFNFMKSLEEY
-447 FGGINMA
+447 FGGVNMA
-454 DRYGDIRK
+454 DRYSDIRK
-462 KLSDKIN
+462 NLSDKIN
-469 KKEYSQIESDEEYF
+469 KKGYSQIESDEEYF

-547 VSSYELTGK
+547 VSSYELTGRVK
-556 VESEEIIAGYISS
+556 SEEIIAGYISS
-569 NLIYDSG
+569 NLIYDSA

>member
-1 MLKECIE
+1 
-8 IFQKKIDHMG
+8 MG
-18 NQYGNTDALILDNYI
+18 NECGDADALILDNYI

-38 YIVVKKDGSIVKCSI
+38 YIVVKKDGSVVKCSI

-74 DILFYDYHS
+74 DIVFCDYHS

-90 PQDPDKAIHSNN
+90 PQDPKKVIHSNN

-116 KLNMEGVDRYFDI
+116 KLNMEGIDRYFDI
-129 LSNPRAK
+129 LSNPRVK
-136 YKNAKDSRM
+136 YKNVKDSKM
-145 YDYIFPAVG
+145 YDYIFPVVG

-159 KLEKCRNW
+159 KLEQCRNW

-173 NIQDLG
+173 NLKDFG

-186 YLKIFFEDDRDLY
+186 YLKIFFEEDKDLY
-199 INEEKRYLM
+199 VNEEKRYLM

-231 NLTLNSKKPYMEHKT
+231 NLALNSKKPYMEHKT

-279 NIFFDSDEYEIIPK
+279 NIFFDSDEDEIIPK

-299 TDDFSGFLIQ
+299 TDDFSGFFIQ
-309 IQRGKELSIQHQDT
+309 IQKGKELSIQHQDA
-323 IVDYKYKLYKHFQY
+323 IVDYKYNLYKHFQY
-337 QDVIGSAKDEE
+337 RDVIGSARDEE

-405 QEEGIYAVL
+405 QDEGIDAVL

-421 VRNSINNGYMNKVI
+421 VRDSINNGYVNKVI
-435 IQFNFMKSLEEY
+435 MQFNFMKSLEEY
-447 FGGINMA
+447 FGGVNMA
-454 DRYGDIRK
+454 DRYSDIRK
-462 KLSDKIN
+462 NLSDKIN
-469 KKEYSQIESDEEYF
+469 KKGYSQIESDEEYF

-547 VSSYELTGK
+547 VSSYELTGRVK
-556 VESEEIIAGYISS
+556 SEEIIAGYISS
-569 NLIYDSG
+569 NLIYDSA

>member
-1 MLKECIE
+1 MLKDCIE
-8 IFQKKIDHMG
+8 IFQKKIEHMG
-18 NQYGNTDALILDNYI
+18 NECGDADALILDNYI

-38 YIVVKKDGSIVKCSI
+38 YIVVKKDGSVVKCSI

-74 DILFYDYHS
+74 DIVFYDYHS

-90 PQDPDKAIHSNN
+90 PQDPKKVIHSNN

-116 KLNMEGVDRYFDI
+116 KLNMEGIDRYFDI
-129 LSNPRAK
+129 LSNPRVK
-136 YKNAKDSRM
+136 YKNVKDSKM
-145 YDYIFPAVG
+145 YDYIFPVVG

-159 KLEKCRNW
+159 KLEQCRNW

-173 NIQDLG
+173 NLKDFG

-186 YLKIFFEDDRDLY
+186 YLKIFFEEDKDLY
-199 INEEKRYLM
+199 VNEEKRYLM

-231 NLTLNSKKPYMEHKT
+231 NLALNSKKPYMEHKT

-279 NIFFDSDEYEIIPK
+279 NIFFDSDEDEIIPK

-299 TDDFSGFLIQ
+299 TDDFSGFFIQ
-309 IQRGKELSIQHQDT
+309 IQKGKELSIQHQDA
-323 IVDYKYKLYKHFQY
+323 IVDYKYNLYKHFQY
-337 QDVIGSAKDEE
+337 RDVIGSARDEE

-405 QEEGIYAVL
+405 QDEGIDAVL

-421 VRNSINNGYMNKVI
+421 VRDSINNGYVNKVI
-435 IQFNFMKSLEEY
+435 MQFNFMKSLEEY
-447 FGGINMA
+447 FGGVNMA
-454 DRYGDIRK
+454 DRYSDIRK
-462 KLSDKIN
+462 NLSDKIN
-469 KKEYSQIESDEEYF
+469 KKGYSQIESDEEYF

-547 VSSYELTGK
+547 VSSYELTGRVK
-556 VESEEIIAGYISS
+556 SEEIIAGYISS
-569 NLIYDSG
+569 NLIYDSA

>member
-1 MLKECIE
+1 
-8 IFQKKIDHMG
+8 MG
-18 NQYGNTDALILDNYI
+18 NECGDADALILDNYI

-38 YIVVKKDGSIVKCSI
+38 YIVVKKDGSVVKCSI

-74 DILFYDYHS
+74 DIVFYDYHS

-90 PQDPDKAIHSNN
+90 PQDPKKVIHSNN

-116 KLNMEGVDRYFDI
+116 KLNMEGIDRYFDI
-129 LSNPRAK
+129 LSNPRVK
-136 YKNAKDSRM
+136 YKNVKDSKM
-145 YDYIFPAVG
+145 YDYIFPVVG

-159 KLEKCRNW
+159 KLEQCRNW

-173 NIQDLG
+173 NLKDFG

-186 YLKIFFEDDRDLY
+186 YLKIFFEEDKDLY
-199 INEEKRYLM
+199 VNEEKRYLM

-231 NLTLNSKKPYMEHKT
+231 NLALNSKKPYMEHKT

-279 NIFFDSDEYEIIPK
+279 NIFFDSDEDEIIPK

-299 TDDFSGFLIQ
+299 TDDFSGFFIQ
-309 IQRGKELSIQHQDT
+309 IQKGKELSIQHQDA
-323 IVDYKYKLYKHFQY
+323 IVDYKYNLYKHFQY
-337 QDVIGSAKDEE
+337 RDVIGSARDEE

-405 QEEGIYAVL
+405 QDEGIDAVL

-421 VRNSINNGYMNKVI
+421 VRDSINNGYVNKVI
-435 IQFNFMKSLEEY
+435 MQFNFMKSLEEY
-447 FGGINMA
+447 FGGVNMA
-454 DRYGDIRK
+454 DRYSDIRK
-462 KLSDKIN
+462 NLSDKIN
-469 KKEYSQIESDEEYF
+469 KKGYSQIESDEEYF

-526 FKKYNYIIGTTNLRF
+526 FKKYNYIIGTTNRRF

-547 VSSYELTGK
+547 VSSYELTGRVK
-556 VESEEIIAGYISS
+556 SEEIIAGYISS
-569 NLIYDSG
+569 NLIYDSA

>member
-1 MLKECIE
+1 MLKDCIG
-8 IFQKKIDHMG
+8 IFQKKIEHMG
-18 NQYGNTDALILDNYI
+18 NERGNADALILDNYI

-38 YIVVKKDGSIVKCSI
+38 YIVVKKDGSVVKCSI

-74 DILFYDYHS
+74 DIVFYDYHS

-90 PQDPDKAIHSNN
+90 PQDPKKVIHSNN

-116 KLNMEGVDRYFDI
+116 KLNMEGIDRYFDI
-129 LSNPRAK
+129 LSNPRSK
-136 YKNAKDSRM
+136 YKNAKDSKM

-159 KLEKCRNW
+159 KLEQCRNW

-173 NIQDLG
+173 NLKDFG

-186 YLKIFFEDDRDLY
+186 YLKVFFEDDRDLY

-231 NLTLNSKKPYMEHKT
+231 NLALNSKKPYMEHKT

-279 NIFFDSDEYEIIPK
+279 NIFFDSDEDEIIPK

-299 TDDFSGFLIQ
+299 TDDFSGFFIQ
-309 IQRGKELSIQHQDT
+309 IQKGKELSIQHQDA
-323 IVDYKYKLYKHFQY
+323 IVDYKYNLYKHFQY
-337 QDVIGSAKDEE
+337 RDVIGSARDEDV
-348 IYKEYVNKKQML
+348 YKEYVNKKQML

-386 LKRNIIMSRDAIFA
+386 LKRNIIISRDAIFA

-405 QEEGIYAVL
+405 QDEGIDAVL

-421 VRNSINNGYMNKVI
+421 VRDSINNGYMNKVI
-435 IQFNFMKSLEEY
+435 MQFNFMKSLEEY
-447 FGGINMA
+447 FGGVNMA
-454 DRYGDIRK
+454 DRYSDIRK
-462 KLSDKIN
+462 NLSDKIN
-469 KKEYSQIESDEEYF
+469 KKGYSQIESDEEYF

-547 VSSYELTGK
+547 VSSYELTGRVK
-556 VESEEIIAGYISS
+556 SEEIIAGYISS
-569 NLIYDSG
+569 NLIYDSA

>member
-1 MLKECIE
+1 
-8 IFQKKIDHMG
+8 MG
-18 NQYGNTDALILDNYI
+18 NECGDADALILDNYI

-38 YIVVKKDGSIVKCSI
+38 YIVVKKDGSVVKCSI

-74 DILFYDYHS
+74 DIVFYDYHS

-90 PQDPDKAIHSNN
+90 PQDPKKVIHSNN

-116 KLNMEGVDRYFDI
+116 KLNMEGIDRYFDL
-129 LSNPRAK
+129 LSNPRVK
-136 YKNAKDSRM
+136 YKNVKDSKM
-145 YDYIFPAVG
+145 YDYIFPVVG

-159 KLEKCRNW
+159 KLEQCRNW

-173 NIQDLG
+173 NLKDFG

-186 YLKIFFEDDRDLY
+186 YLKIFFEEDKDLY
-199 INEEKRYLM
+199 VNEEKRYLM

-231 NLTLNSKKPYMEHKT
+231 NLALNSKKPYMEHKT

-279 NIFFDSDEYEIIPK
+279 NIFFDSDEDEIIPK

-299 TDDFSGFLIQ
+299 TDDFSGFFIQ
-309 IQRGKELSIQHQDT
+309 IQKGKELSIQHQDA
-323 IVDYKYKLYKHFQY
+323 IVDYKYNLYKHFQY
-337 QDVIGSAKDEE
+337 RDVIGSARDEE

-405 QEEGIYAVL
+405 QDEGIDAVL

-421 VRNSINNGYMNKVI
+421 VRDSINNGYVNKVI
-435 IQFNFMKSLEEY
+435 MQFNFMKSLEEY
-447 FGGINMA
+447 FGGVNMA
-454 DRYGDIRK
+454 DRYSDIRK
-462 KLSDKIN
+462 NLSDKIN
-469 KKEYSQIESDEEYF
+469 KKGYSQIESDEEYF

-547 VSSYELTGK
+547 VSSYELTGRVK
-556 VESEEIIAGYISS
+556 SEEIIAGYISS
-569 NLIYDSG
+569 NLIYDSA

>member
-1 MLKECIE
+1 MLKDCIE
-8 IFQKKIDHMG
+8 IFQKKIEHMG
-18 NQYGNTDALILDNYI
+18 NECGDADALILDNYI

-38 YIVVKKDGSIVKCSI
+38 YIVVKKDGSVVKCSI

-74 DILFYDYHS
+74 DIVFYDYHS

-90 PQDPDKAIHSNN
+90 PQDPKKVIHSNN

-116 KLNMEGVDRYFDI
+116 KLNMEGIDRYFDI
-129 LSNPRAK
+129 LSNPRVK
-136 YKNAKDSRM
+136 YKNVKDSKM
-145 YDYIFPAVG
+145 YDYIFPVVG

-159 KLEKCRNW
+159 KLEQCRNW

-173 NIQDLG
+173 NLKDFG

-186 YLKIFFEDDRDLY
+186 YLKIFFEEDKDLY
-199 INEEKRYLM
+199 VNEEKRYLM

-231 NLTLNSKKPYMEHKT
+231 NLALNSKKPYMEHKT

-269 LMNEANRGYT
+269 LMNEANHGYT
-279 NIFFDSDEYEIIPK
+279 NIFFDSDEDEIIPK

-299 TDDFSGFLIQ
+299 TDDFSGFFIQ
-309 IQRGKELSIQHQDT
+309 IQKGKELSIQHQDA
-323 IVDYKYKLYKHFQY
+323 IVDYKYNLYKHFQY
-337 QDVIGSAKDEE
+337 RDVIGSARDED

-373 RNFFTDDI
+373 KNFFTDDI

-405 QEEGIYAVL
+405 QEEGIDAVL

-435 IQFNFMKSLEEY
+435 MQFNFMKSLEEY
-447 FGGINMA
+447 FGGVNMA
-454 DRYGDIRK
+454 DRYSDIRK
-462 KLSDKIN
+462 NLSDKIN
-469 KKEYSQIESDEEYF
+469 KKGYCQIESDEEYF

-547 VSSYELTGK
+547 VSSYELTGRVK
-556 VESEEIIAGYISS
+556 SEEIIAGYISS
-569 NLIYDSG
+569 NLIYDSA